1 MDTIATLLGAALI
14 LLTLRD
20 VFHEIFHPS
29 GTGSA
34 SGALSRAT
42 WRLFRRL
49 AGWHPGALALTGP
62 VAVVAIVACWAA
74 SLALG
79 WALVYWP
86 YLPERF
92 LLQTGLDPQAQG
104 GFLDALYLSLVT
116 LSTLGYGDIVPTAG
130 LFRVLAPLETLIGF
144 GLLTAGLTWVLQ
156 IYPALTRRRS
166 LAQQV
171 AVLHD
176 AEAESGSDVLEAHPE
191 TAEQVFRD
199 LAAQV
204 LTVRGDLQ
212 QFYVTYFFHNT
223 DENSSLAAALPY
235 LARLADSGAD
245 PDQPPRVRLG
255 SAIMRRSLDDFAATV
270 GPRFL
275 DLSSASTEEV
285 LEAYAR
291 NHRRRPLGER
301 K

>member
-1 MDTIATLLGAALI
+1 MNIVATLLGAALI
-14 LLTLRD
+14 LLTLRH

-34 SGALSRAT
+34 SGALARAT
-42 WRLFRRL
+42 WRLSRRL
-49 AGWHPGALALTGP
+49 AGRFPGVLPLAGP
-62 VAVVAIVACWAA
+62 VAVVAIVASWAA
-74 SLALG
+74 SLAFG

-130 LFRVLAPLETLIGF
+130 LFRVLAPLETLMGF

-171 AVLHD
+171 AVLRD
-176 AEAESGSDVLEAHPE
+176 AESESGIDVVEAHPE

-212 QFYVTYFFHNT
+212 QFYVTYFFHSS
-223 DENSSLAAALPY
+223 DERNSLGAALPY
-235 LARLADSGAD
+235 LARLAESGAD
-245 PDQPPRVRLG
+245 PDRPPRVRLG
-255 SAIMRRSLDDFAATV
+255 AAVLRRSLDDLAAV
-270 GPRFL
+270 IGPRFL
-275 DLSSASTEEV
+275 DLHSSPTGEV

-291 NHRRRPLGER
+291 DHLRKPLH